1 MFDPFTGIGSTGYI
15 ALKYNR
21 RFVGGELKRSY
32 YESAIENLRAAETE
46 KDRPT
51 LFAWA
56 EMVEKANNTD
66 G

>member
-1 MFDPFTGIGSTGYI
+1 MGIGSTGYV

-21 RFVGGELKRSY
+21 RFIGGELKRSY
-32 YESAIENLRAAETE
+32 YQSAIQNLTAAEQA
-46 KDRPT
+46 KSRPT

-56 EMVEKANNTD
+56 EMVEKAQD